1 MEERKLIKLGKTST
15 VISLPTTW
23 LVQRKLK
30 SGDRVYLDFIKD
42 GSLSV
47 RSSAAGSAPQMTIK
61 VDESLSQVSLEK
73 LIIAAYLN
81 GADKITIESQTK
93 FTKKQVE
100 TIHKMVAN
108 LMGMELIDES
118 SNQAMMQCFLAEDL
132 PVDRILP
139 RMRAMIKSFFTD
151 LNVAFVKKDLE
162 LLRGIPERDWG
173 VNKLHHFAKRQL
185 YKMLV
190 SPKDMTLRET
200 IFYIGLVDKYER
212 IADYLKKIAI
222 ATDKTGV
229 LKTMS
234 QKEFAPMFD
243 ILGEVLSNFEK
254 ISLAISTGEVAELYP
269 RADQLDEL
277 GMKIAAELDK
287 LVVESGGKREVFKRS
302 FFDNT
307 DRIRGYARL
316 VVDETTDIL
325 LAGKS
330 GI

>member
-23 LVQRKLK
+23 LAQRKLK
-30 SGDRVYLDFIKD
+30 SGDRVYLDFVKD

-47 RSSAAGSAPQMTIK
+47 KSSAAESAPQMTIK

-81 GADKITIESQTK
+81 GADRITIESQK

-100 TIHKMVAN
+100 TIHKMVSN

-118 SNQAMMQCFLAEDL
+118 SSQAMMQCFLAEDL

-151 LNVAFVKKDLE
+151 LNAAFVKKDIE
-162 LLRGIPERDWG
+162 LLRSIPERDWG

-229 LKTMS
+229 LKTMG

-243 ILGEVLSNFEK
+243 ILGDILSSFEK
-254 ISLAISTGEVAELYP
+254 ISLAILKGEVTGLYP
-269 RADQLDEL
+269 GAERLDEL
-277 GMKIAAELDK
+277 GVKIAAELDR
-287 LVVESGGKREVFKRS
+287 LVVESGGKKEIFKS
-302 FFDNT
+302 TFFEST

-316 VVDETTDIL
+316 VMDETMDIL
-325 LAGKS
+325 MAGKS
-330 GI
+330 RV

>member
-15 VISLPTTW
+15 VISLPTSW

-30 SGDRVYLDFIKD
+30 AGEKVYLDFVKD

-47 RSSAAGSAPQMTIK
+47 RSSSSESAPAVSIK
-61 VDESLSQVSLEK
+61 VDESLSQVSMEK

-81 GADKITIESQTK
+81 GADRITIESQK
-93 FTKKQVE
+93 FTKRQVE
-100 TIHKMVAN
+100 TMHKMVSN

-139 RMRAMIKSFFTD
+139 RMRAMIRSFFTD
-151 LNVAFVKKDLE
+151 LAAAFAKRDVE
-162 LLRGIPERDWG
+162 LLRSIPERDWG

-190 SPKDMTLRET
+190 SPKDMTLREI
-200 IFYIGLVDKYER
+200 IFYIGLVDKYEK

-222 ATDKTGV
+222 AADKSGA
-229 LKTMS
+229 LKSMS
-234 QKEFAPMFD
+234 QKELAPMFG

-254 ISLAISTGEVAELYP
+254 VSLAIAKSDVSELYP
-269 RADQLDEL
+269 RADRLDGL
-277 GMKIAAELDK
+277 GEKLSSELDR
-287 LVVESGGKREVFKRS
+287 LIVGSGGKNEVFKGA
-302 FFDNT
+302 FFEST
-307 DRIRGYARL
+307 DRIRGYSRL
-316 VVDETTDIL
+316 ITDETIDIL
-325 LAGKS
+325 LAGKPEA
-330 GI
+330 G